1 VIELLSSAVP
11 YDVALMLALPTNNLP
26 RRFQVVLP
34 QTQEAIDAAISALT
48 MPTPTP
54 IMPIPTAV
62 DACHRSLA
70 RDTTVWAGPGEDFE
84 VLAEL
89 EAGTV
94 ITPVLATMDPLGEMW
109 WQLENSGWVVL
120 SSVSERGNCS
130 GQEVPVVVRV
140 PPPPTNTYSLERC
153 ESFNGPV
160 RVGQRVTFEFI
171 PPAWDN
177 YGAALEAV
185 RTDPGRVI
193 INFDHYRANASDPF
207 PLGTNVDPLEDRYLR
222 RFTLVWV
229 AQPGTYRVT
238 GDWLTY
244 EPNCD
249 LTVPVE

>member
-1 VIELLSSAVP
+1 
-11 YDVALMLALPTNNLP
+11 
-26 RRFQVVLP
+26 
-34 QTQEAIDAAISALT
+34 

-130 GQEVPVVVRV
+130 GQEVPGVVRV